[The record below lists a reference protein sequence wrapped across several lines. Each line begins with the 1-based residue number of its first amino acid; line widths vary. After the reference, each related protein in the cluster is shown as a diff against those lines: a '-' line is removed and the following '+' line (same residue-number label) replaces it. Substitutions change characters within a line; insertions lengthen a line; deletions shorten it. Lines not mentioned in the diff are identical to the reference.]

1 MKSRSWMIVAAG
13 CAVFSAT
20 RVEAASFDCAKARAP
35 DEKAI
40 CADRTLND
48 LDIKMAVMLKID
60 EGFVAMGQ
68 RGAIQDDQVAWL
80 KARHDCRSSRVCLRQ
95 SYLGRIAALQT
106 VIDTVASHGP
116 F

>member
-1 MKSRSWMIVAAG
+1 MGLSVWMIAVGLAA
-13 CAVFSAT
+13 CFAT
-20 RVEAASFDCAKARAP
+20 TVDAASFDCTKARAL

-48 LDIKMAVMLKID
+48 LDVKMSVMLKIG

-68 RGAIQDDQVAWL
+68 RGAIQDDQIAWL
-80 KARHDCRSSRVCLRQ
+80 KARHACRADRMCLRQ
-95 SYLGRIAALQT
+95 SYDKRIATLQA
-106 VIDTVASHGP
+106 VIDNAASHGP